1 MSDLDRRSVLRHL
14 NDEQYDD
21 IMRTCE
27 CYPLVNMDVKI
38 KSKPIRLKTFCPKI
52 KNNQNLI

>member
-27 CYPLVNMDVKI
+27 CYPLVDMDVKI
-38 KSKPIRLKTFCPKI
+38 KSMRVLFIYIFS
-52 KNNQNLI
+52 